1 MVNRRIRSL
10 ALAASLGLGLGLGLA
25 ACGSAAHPG
34 GAAGMPRLT
43 GAAGRAS
50 HTHGGCPV
58 GRPLPPNVGEA
69 VDYVDF
75 FQLGGRT
82 YDGFGTLPV
91 RASQLGPVIGHI
103 RCSLTAN
110 EDPRLGPPPVID
122 GTAAFLPA
130 GAPVY
135 GLRGYPPACR
145 LAAYLDGRLQV
156 YLAQADT
163 KDKHGHVRP
172 APCALRPASATPAGA

>member
-1 MVNRRIRSL
+1 MVNRRITAV
-10 ALAASLGLGLGLGLA
+10 ALVAGLGLSLGLGLA
-25 ACGSAAHPG
+25 ACGPAAQPG
-34 GAAGMPRLT
+34 GAAGMPRE
-43 GAAGRAS
+43 GAAGIAA
-50 HTHGGCPV
+50 HHGGCPQ
-58 GRPLPPNVGEA
+58 GRLLAANVGEA

-82 YDGFGTLPV
+82 YDGFRMLPV

-110 EDPRLGPPPVID
+110 EDPRRGPPPVIN

-135 GLRGYPPACR
+135 ELQGYPPACR

-156 YLAQADT
+156 YLAQADLN
-163 KDKHGHVRP
+163 GRARP
-172 APCALRPASATPAGA
+172 VPCALRPARATPAGT